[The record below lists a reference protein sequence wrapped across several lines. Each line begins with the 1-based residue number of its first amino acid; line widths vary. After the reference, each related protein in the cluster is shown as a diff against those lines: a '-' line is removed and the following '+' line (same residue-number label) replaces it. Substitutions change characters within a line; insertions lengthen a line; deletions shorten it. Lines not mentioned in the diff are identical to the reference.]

1 MELNYF
7 KVGICIKAL
16 MIKVNFMDLDS
27 IIGKMEVIIKVNS
40 KKVLGVVMESGRR
53 TQAKVINMKDSLVI
67 IKKKDTVFILGD
79 AGIFIKEITRI
90 I

>member
-1 MELNYF
+1 
-7 KVGICIKAL
+7 
-16 MIKVNFMDLDS
+16 
-27 IIGKMEVIIKVNS
+27 
-40 KKVLGVVMESGRR
+40 MESGRR

>member
-1 MELNYF
+1 
-7 KVGICIKAL
+7 
-16 MIKVNFMDLDS
+16 
-27 IIGKMEVIIKVNS
+27 
-40 KKVLGVVMESGRR
+40 MESGRR

-79 AGIFIKEITRI
+79 AGISIKEITRI